1 MFCLVAAAAASGVV
15 VMHIPDGLVPPLWCG
30 LGYAGSGG
38 LLWWSCRRLQRATVD
53 PLAIVPRLALLTTA
67 FFTASAVYIP
77 LPPASVHLM
86 FLGSLGIL
94 LGEGAMIA
102 VVVGLFL
109 QAVMFGHGGLTTLG
123 LNALIMG
130 IPALLAAAVFR
141 GLWHRCPPRGRS
153 LLGFILGAG
162 AVLLAVLLFGAVILL
177 SLPAPLDQQREW
189 LAIAAI
195 GIAHLPLAMLEGVVT
210 ASLLVFL
217 AKVKPEFLSQGV
229 CFSRENSPYPTADPR

>member
-1 MFCLVAAAAASGVV
+1 
-15 VMHIPDGLVPPLWCG
+15 MHIPDGLVSPLWCG
-30 LGYAGSGG
+30 LGYAGTGG
-38 LLWWSCRRLQRATVD
+38 LLWWSCRRLQRATGD
-53 PLAIVPRLALLTTA
+53 TLAIVPRLALLTAA

-77 LPPASVHLM
+77 VPPASVHLM

-102 VVVGLFL
+102 VVVGLLL

-153 LLGFILGAG
+153 LFGWVLGAG
-162 AVLLAVLLFGAVILL
+162 VVLLAVLLFSAIVIL
-177 SLPAPLDQQREW
+177 SLPATIGEQREW
-189 LAIAAI
+189 LALTAI
-195 GIAHLPLAMLEGVVT
+195 VIAHLPLAMLEGVVT

-217 AKVKPEFLSQGV
+217 AKVKPEFLFQGV
-229 CFSRENSPYPTADPR
+229 SLSREESPYPTADPH

>member
-1 MFCLVAAAAASGVV
+1 
-15 VMHIPDGLVPPLWCG
+15 MHIPDGLVPPLWCG
-30 LGYAGSGG
+30 LGYAGTGG
-38 LLWWSCRRLQRATVD
+38 LLWWSYHRLQRITVD
-53 PLAIVPRLALLTTA
+53 TLAIVPRLALLTAA

-77 LPPASVHLM
+77 VPPTSIHLM
-86 FLGSLGIL
+86 FLGSLGAL

-130 IPALLAAAVFR
+130 IPALVAATVFR
-141 GLWHRCPPRGRS
+141 GLWHRWPARGRS
-153 LLGFILGAG
+153 LLGFILGVG
-162 AVLLAVLLFGAVILL
+162 AVLLAVFLFSAVIIL
-177 SLPAPLDQQREW
+177 SLPATLDPQREW

-195 GIAHLPLAMLEGVVT
+195 VIAHLPLAMLEGVVT

-217 AKVKPEFLSQGV
+217 AKVKPEFLLQGMP
-229 CFSRENSPYPTADPR
+229 FSREESPCSTADPR

>member
-1 MFCLVAAAAASGVV
+1 MVTTASTGG

-30 LGYAGSGG
+30 LGYAVSGG
-38 LLWWSCRRLQRATVD
+38 LLWGACRRLQRATVD
-53 PLAIVPRLALLTTA
+53 TLAIVPRLALLTAA

-77 LPPASVHLM
+77 VPPASVHPL
-86 FLGSLGIL
+86 FLGSLGVL

-141 GLWHRCPPRGRS
+141 GVWHRCPPRGRS
-153 LLGFILGAG
+153 LLGFLLGSG
-162 AVLLAVLLFGAVILL
+162 AVLLAVFLFSAVVVL
-177 SLPAPLDQQREW
+177 SLPATLDQQREW
-189 LAIAAI
+189 LAITAI
-195 GIAHLPLAMLEGVVT
+195 VIAHLPLAILEGVVT

-217 AKVKPEFLSQGV
+217 AKVKPEFLSQGLS
-229 CFSRENSPYPTADPR
+229 FSRENSPYPTANPR